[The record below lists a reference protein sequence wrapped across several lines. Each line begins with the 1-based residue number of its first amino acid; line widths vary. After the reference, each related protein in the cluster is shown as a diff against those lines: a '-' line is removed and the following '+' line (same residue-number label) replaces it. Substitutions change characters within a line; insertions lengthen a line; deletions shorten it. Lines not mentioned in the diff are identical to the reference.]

1 MASKPQDHNHVEGQ
15 LSFLDGEP
23 DEPLAKPKVV
33 APEVVPI
40 DRQAAAAP
48 LVASADEHI
57 ITGPNTRIRAGNAM
71 QRARAGAIR
80 GALETLTRRGLKR
93 LTMAET
99 ADRGGLARATLYN
112 HVRDKDALLVLLL
125 EHESQTVAD
134 VFIAAPTM
142 HQALADAAELIAE
155 HAVLVGLREREPEAL
170 VRLTAPESGAVR
182 LLAATALK
190 QRGST
195 PSDAN
200 VDLLLRWLASFVAS
214 PSDPEARAAQAA
226 SLAKTLA

>member
-1 MASKPQDHNHVEGQ
+1 MASKPQDHSQVEGQ
-15 LSFLDGEP
+15 LSFLEAEP
-23 DEPLAKPKVV
+23 ETPQAKSQKVEPKP
-33 APEVVPI
+33 EPI
-40 DRQAAAAP
+40 DAHTTP
-48 LVASADEHI
+48 VPVASPDDPSI

-112 HVRDKDALLVLLL
+112 HVRDKDALLVMLL

-142 HQALADAAELIAE
+142 QQALADAAKLIAE
-155 HAVLVGLREREPEAL
+155 HTVLIGLREREPEAL

-182 LLAATALK
+182 LLAAAALE

-214 PSDPEARAAQAA
+214 PSDPVARAAQAA
-226 SLAKTLA
+226 SLAKTLT

>member
-1 MASKPQDHNHVEGQ
+1 MASKPQDHSHVEGQ
-15 LSFLDGEP
+15 LSFLDGET
-23 DEPLAKPKVV
+23 DASLAMPNDVALKPQSIQEQDTPK
-33 APEVVPI
+33 APVST
-40 DRQAAAAP
+40 DDAN
-48 LVASADEHI
+48 L

-134 VFIAAPTM
+134 VFVAAPTM
-142 HQALADAAELIAE
+142 QQALADAAKLIAE
-155 HAVLVGLREREPEAL
+155 HVVLVGLREREPEAL

-182 LLAATALK
+182 LLAAAAL
-190 QRGST
+190 QHRGST

-226 SLAKTLA
+226 SLAKTLT